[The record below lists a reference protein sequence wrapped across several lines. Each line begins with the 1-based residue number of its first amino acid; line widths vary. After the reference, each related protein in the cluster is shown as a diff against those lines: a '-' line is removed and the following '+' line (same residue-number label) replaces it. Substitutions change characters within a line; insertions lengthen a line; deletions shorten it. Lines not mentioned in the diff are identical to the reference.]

1 MMAASK
7 RQQKQA
13 ETAQRLFETA
23 LRLFM
28 ERGYHATTVEMIT
41 EAAQVA
47 KGTFFNYFPSKDA
60 VLGQFGQMQ
69 MERLR
74 ESIAAQEHFASKSFR
89 DQLFFVFDNLAL
101 RVEAQ
106 PDLLQALL
114 SEMLRNPSGLE
125 HHEAQADLLE
135 ALLFDLVQAA
145 QTRGELVPDKDP
157 KLIAALLRDL
167 YFSVVLRWLRN
178 PQSDFKSLL
187 RHQADLIFMGIG
199 APK

>member
-1 MMAASK
+1 MAATK

-47 KGTFFNYFPSKDA
+47 KGTFFNYFASKDA
-60 VLGQFGQMQ
+60 VLGHIGQIQ

-74 ESIAAQEHFASKSFR
+74 ETIANQADFATRSFR
-89 DQLFFVFDNLAL
+89 DQLLFVFDSLAL
-101 RVEAQ
+101 GVEKQ
-106 PDLLQALL
+106 PDLLRAVV
-114 SEMLRNPSGLE
+114 SEMLRNSSGLAQ
-125 HHEAQADLLE
+125 HEAQADLLE
-135 ALLFDLVQAA
+135 ELLLELVQVA
-145 QTRGELVPDKDP
+145 QARGELVAAKDP
-157 KLIAALLRDL
+157 KLLAALVRDT

-178 PQSDFKSLL
+178 PEGDFKTLL
-187 RHQADLIFMGIG
+187 QHQIDLVFMGIG
-199 APK
+199 AQK